1 MYWGDWLDLQS
12 EGPVA
17 WRSEIEQGIRDCSK
31 FVALVDE
38 AYLTSYNCLQE
49 VAMAFRH
56 SKPVVIIVLTQAA
69 WDLLTVP
76 GGAQRAKEE
85 TDKRAGMDNEAA
97 EGSNGSALEEITIT
111 IPEGRHGPASP
122 SPKPAILRKS
132 GSGSLMPLGTL
143 SRTTSAHSS
152 VYHSLHDTDDEAEEE
167 EEEEEAGL
175 GDAIIQSM
183 DSPLTPSL
191 KIQSSSWLKWAS
203 SPSTVRSSPG
213 DMELSVKAVWSAAQH
228 GAALESYEDEEIIP
242 GQPMSLGL
250 VRHLF
255 YRLSAINMCPCRELD
270 ESVKGTDGMLS
281 MVGGYVEK
289 DLEYHKQHATLRNL
303 SQRWVSGG
311 EKNDRLLQGKE
322 AWSWSQWLAVARMS
336 AMEPRPTRAQQEF
349 VDASL
354 AHSRRRSFAM
364 RLLVAALIVVLVA
377 GVVASVALALKA
389 TEQENIAKNQ
399 ARRAEAAAEESR
411 LKTKEVLAVSS
422 LKLVGQEDYASLW
435 ELKTVYNVL
444 SRLTDTRLPSVN
456 STTIDAARSLLAKP
470 VNVPECTAHEDG
482 QPVNA
487 LSLSPKGDLLA
498 TGSSDTVIRIYS
510 LRPSAGSSGG
520 TECFGGRPVQVT
532 PLPPFEPLSL
542 TRNDCMTT
550 TTPPPPPLPPPPPP
564 APPGAEPE
572 PPGPAPQPAPPVSLT
587 LTPSAAPTAPLA
599 LPDAPTPTQAP
610 PYAPHFS
617 THCWLPPIQG
627 AITAILCYKLSSG
640 TWHHLSLQRLASVR

>member
-1 MYWGDWLDLQS
+1 MLSKTSDCLNAELQDGGHGHVYWGDWLDLQS

-56 SKPVVIIVLTQAA
+56 NKPVVIIVLTQAA

-76 GGAQRAKEE
+76 GGAQKAKEE
-85 TDKRAGMDNEAA
+85 TDKRAELDEEAA
-97 EGSNGSALEEITIT
+97 AGSNGTALQEITVA
-111 IPEGRHGPASP
+111 IPESPATPPPTSGT
-122 SPKPAILRKS
+122 LRKS
-132 GSGSLMPLGTL
+132 GSKRLSPLGTL
-143 SRTTSAHSS
+143 SRTTSAASS
-152 VYHSLHDTDDEAEEE
+152 VYHSIHDTDDAA
-167 EEEEEAGL
+167 EEAGP
-175 GDAIIQSM
+175 GDAIIESM

-191 KIQSSSWLKWAS
+191 RTQSSPWLKWIP
-203 SPSTVRSSPG
+203 PSTGKSSPG
-213 DMELSVKAVWSAAQH
+213 DMELSAQAAWSTAQH

-289 DLEYHKQHATLRNL
+289 DLEYHKDHATLRNL
-303 SQRWVSGG
+303 AQRWVSGG
-311 EKNDRLLQGKE
+311 KKNDRLLQGKE

-336 AMEPRPTRAQQEF
+336 AMEPRPTRVQQEL

-354 AHSRRRSFAM
+354 AYSHRRSFAM
-364 RLLVAALIVVLVA
+364 RLLVAALILVLVA

-456 STTIDAARSLLAKP
+456 SSTIDAARGLLAKP
-470 VNVPECTAHEDG
+470 VNAPTCTAHEDG

-487 LSLSPKGDLLA
+487 LGLSPRGDLLA

-510 LRPSAGSSGG
+510 LGPSNGSSEN
-520 TECFGGRPVQVT
+520 ECFSDGPVQVV
-532 PLPPFEPLSL
+532 PLPP
-542 TRNDCMTT
+542 C
-550 TTPPPPPLPPPPPP
+550 P
-564 APPGAEPE
+564 AVYSH
-572 PPGPAPQPAPPVSLT
+572 QSRLHHH
-587 LTPSAAPTAPLA
+587 
-599 LPDAPTPTQAP
+599 
-610 PYAPHFS
+610 HFHRRS
-617 THCWLPPIQG
+617 RHHHYQLHQ
-627 AITAILCYKLSSG
+627 LHEDQHQNHNHQDRHHQ
-640 TWHHLSLQRLASVR
+640 HHL